1 MRDGRQGR
9 LKGFN
14 GRLCSLASLLE
25 SVGKILHASKTLEW
39 IFGKRLQNHCLKSRR
54 DCWFMLMERL
64 RGIEHLLNGY
74 FLVRAIERTC
84 AAEPLVRDNTQ
95 GVLVACGTRFA
106 TGLLRSHIRNRAR
119 YIAGLSCDEL

>member
-1 MRDGRQGR
+1 MRDGRQDR

-54 DCWFMLMERL
+54 DCWFMLMQRL
-64 RGIEHLLNGY
+64 RRIEHLLNGY

-95 GVLVACGTRFA
+95 GVLVACRRGLPRVCSGAIYAIVPA
-106 TGLLRSHIRNRAR
+106 TSR
-119 YIAGLSCDEL
+119 GLSCDEL